1 VLLVGLFGAQGF
13 KKGDVLYSLDGRAV
27 SDYGEVWCGS
37 SGVSRNV
44 FDVLSSVD
52 WGGSVVVSV
61 LRVGGECVDVDFRY
75 SELRGSALGELRL
88 LDSVLDASV
97 LVKEVLGIK
106 GVTMKPLRLNDVVN
120 YRMANYMGD
129 EHAHKFRIMVANI
142 DSHTVAYHAKSIRP
156 GDILHMVNNKPV
168 PDNWNDFAQMMKQL
182 DTELPLHLTT
192 ESNKII
198 II

>member
-1 VLLVGLFGAQGF
+1 MLLVGLFGAQGF

-120 YRMANYMGD
+120 YRMANYM
-129 EHAHKFRIMVANI
+129 ETSMPTNFASWWQILIVTRLPIMPKLFA
-142 DSHTVAYHAKSIRP
+142 
-156 GDILHMVNNKPV
+156 PV
-168 PDNWNDFAQMMKQL
+168 IYCTW
-182 DTELPLHLTT
+182 
-192 ESNKII
+192 
-198 II
+198 